1 MATVET
7 PGELATA
14 GSTRA
19 DTTSPPESRRHL
31 RRNTALTIG
40 EIVSFSIAAAFFD
53 ASTVLVGF
61 VATLTASTALLGLVP
76 TIFQVG
82 IGLPQLAAARFLA
95 RRPRK
100 MPFLIAASLFRNA
113 PIFLL
118 AGFAWTRPEPTA
130 LLVAF
135 FVCYALFS
143 LGVGAESV
151 AWIDIFAKIAPAA
164 RRGQISAIGRTAAN
178 ICSFAAGLLVARVLS
193 SEEQFPRNYAL
204 LFLVTGLLLTVAFVV
219 FAFVREPIDPAP
231 IPAESPRGAP
241 DDRSIL
247 AQGRQVWRQD
257 RRFRGLFWARVLYV
271 AHLVAIPFY
280 LRYARDV
287 VGVDDASI
295 GLFVSASMLGQLL
308 ANGVWGWVSARF
320 GNGRVVQAA
329 LGIAA
334 IIPLYVL
341 LTPALPQGAFLLVY
355 VAIGAVVASEFI
367 GWMNLLLEIAPA
379 PRRPLYISLQG
390 TLLLPAN
397 LLPLFGGIAL
407 NILPYRIFF
416 PIIAIALAIG
426 CALVSRLGRGSA
438 DGEVVAGA

>member
-1 MATVET
+1 MAT
-7 PGELATA
+7 GAT
-14 GSTRA
+14 
-19 DTTSPPESRRHL
+19 PESAPAGALRGGEPAPDEARRHL

-40 EIVSFSIAAAFFD
+40 EIVSFSIGAAFFD

-61 VATLTASTALLGLVP
+61 VATLTASTTLLGLVP
-76 TIFQVG
+76 TIFHVG
-82 IGLPQLAAARFLA
+82 IGLPQLLVARFLA
-95 RRPRK
+95 RRQRK
-100 MPFLIAASLFRNA
+100 MPLLIVASLFRNL
-113 PIFLL
+113 PIFILAVIAWSEPSPSVLL
-118 AGFAWTRPEPTA
+118 
-130 LLVAF
+130 LAF

-178 ICSFAAGLLVARVLS
+178 ICSFAAGFLVARVLAS
-193 SEEQFPRNYAL
+193 PEGFPRNYAV
-204 LFLVTGLLLTVAFVV
+204 LFLVTGLLLTVAFAT

-231 IPAESPRGAP
+231 IPAATPRGAP

-247 AQGRQVWRQD
+247 AQGRRVWRDD
-257 RRFRGLFWARVLYV
+257 RRFRALLWARILYI

-280 LRYARDV
+280 LRYARDT
-287 VGVDDASI
+287 VGIDDATI
-295 GLFVSASMLGQLL
+295 GLFVSATMFGQLL
-308 ANGVWGWVSARF
+308 ANGLWGWISGRF
-320 GNGRVVQAA
+320 GNRWVVQGA

-334 IIPLYVL
+334 LIPLFVL
-341 LTPALPQGAFLLVY
+341 LTPLLPPGAFLLVY
-355 VAIGAVVASEFI
+355 VAVGAVVASEFI

-407 NILPYRIFF
+407 NVIPYQLFF
-416 PIIAIALAIG
+416 PIIAA
-426 CALVSRLGRGSA
+426 ALVLGCLLVRRLGQESGDMVVSA
-438 DGEVVAGA
+438 A